1 MLPDMQKAITV
12 TVPTESQHGPL
23 TLDEIGPAA
32 AALRERLV
40 ECCGGFVM
48 FVDANGVEST
58 TSSSATSATFLTR
71 STRRGVCGGR
81 SGGGFSCAAPGRRS
95 ISTAC

>member
-40 ECCGGFVM
+40 ECCGG
-48 FVDANGVEST
+48 S
-58 TSSSATSATFLTR
+58 
-71 STRRGVCGGR
+71 
-81 SGGGFSCAAPGRRS
+81 
-95 ISTAC
+95 

>member
-12 TVPTESQHGPL
+12 TVRTESQHGPL

-40 ECCGGFVM
+40 EYCGGFVM
-48 FVDANGVEST
+48 FVDANGVEHDNPVQQLRQP
-58 TSSSATSATFLTR
+58 F
-71 STRRGVCGGR
+71 
-81 SGGGFSCAAPGRRS
+81 
-95 ISTAC
+95 

>member
-48 FVDANGVEST
+48 
-58 TSSSATSATFLTR
+58 SSMRTVWKARHPVQQLRQPF
-71 STRRGVCGGR
+71 
-81 SGGGFSCAAPGRRS
+81 
-95 ISTAC
+95 